1 MHIEHLQ
8 IPHPRSYTLELNLAI
23 DLQKNW
29 LVDRPQELVTLS
41 DNLVFRYTN
50 IEGNR
55 QYLSF
60 NTDK

>member
-1 MHIEHLQ
+1 MHIEHLH
-8 IPHPRSYTLELNLAI
+8 ISHPRSYMLELNLAI

-41 DNLVFRYTN
+41 DNLVFRTTK